1 MAIRLDHN
9 HTHTAGNFS
18 GILKFMNIISSS
30 YGNDSIALIRW
41 ARDNDL
47 PDVTVAYCA
56 TGWAAPDWLE
66 RVERG
71 EDFARSLGFKVVRIQ
86 SMGFEDLVR
95 MKKGFPANQYQFCTA
110 HLKGIPF
117 LNWIDEIDPKREA
130 VVLIGKRRAE
140 SKKRANTP
148 EFLISEYHGD
158 RKVWHPLYKHTDQQR
173 NYLLDTARFEV
184 LPHRSQECSPC
195 VNANRSD
202 FLLLTKS
209 QIERV
214 SALEVEIGKPMFR
227 PKRFGAVGIY
237 GVMAWAKYGKNN
249 KNLLDEE
256 LLEDEGC
263 GSPFGCGL

>member
-1 MAIRLDHN
+1 
-9 HTHTAGNFS
+9 
-18 GILKFMNIISSS
+18 MNVISSS
-30 YGNDSIALIRW
+30 YGNDSIALIQW
-41 ARDNDL
+41 ASEQRL
-47 PDVTVAYCA
+47 ECTVVYCD
-56 TGWAAPDWLE
+56 TGWAAPGWEE
-66 RVERG
+66 RIKEG
-71 EDFARSLGFKVVRIQ
+71 EAFARDCGFKVVRVQ

-117 LNWIDEIDPKREA
+117 LNWIDEVDPGRKA

-140 SKKRANTP
+140 SRARAKTP
-148 EFLISEYHGD
+148 EFMKSEYHGD
-158 RKVWHPLYKHTDQQR
+158 RTVWHPLYKHSDKDR
-173 NYLLDTARFEV
+173 NGLLKTACFDV

-195 VNANRSD
+195 VNANRAD

-214 SALEVEIGKPMFR
+214 SALEVEMGRPMFR

-237 GVMAWAKYGKNN
+237 GVLAWAKYGKNN
-249 KNLLDEE
+249 KNLLGEE

>member
-1 MAIRLDHN
+1 
-9 HTHTAGNFS
+9 
-18 GILKFMNIISSS
+18 MNIISSS
-30 YGNDSIALIRW
+30 YGNDSIALIQW
-41 ARDNDL
+41 AFEQGL
-47 PDVTVAYCA
+47 ECTVAYCD
-56 TGWAAPDWLE
+56 TGWAAPEWEE
-66 RVERG
+66 RVKLG
-71 EDFARSLGFKVVRIQ
+71 EAFALECGFKVERIQ
-86 SMGFEDLVR
+86 SMGFEELTR
-95 MKKGFPANQYQFCTA
+95 FKKGFPANQYQFCTA

-117 LNWIDEIDPKREA
+117 LQWIDEIDVERKA

-140 SKKRANTP
+140 SRARAKTP
-148 EFLISEYHGD
+148 EFFKSEYHGD
-158 RKVWHPLYKHTDQQR
+158 RTVWHPLYKHSDNERDELTLRAGFDI
-173 NYLLDTARFEV
+173 

-202 FLLLTKS
+202 FLLLTKE

-237 GVMAWAKYGKNN
+237 GVLAWAKYGKNN